1 MGIVHQRE
9 SIDDHH
15 HSLPLTLSF
24 NCAGNPDELIRC
36 IPLSPDGILNPD
48 HLELLHCQVEGCAA
62 VFHLGEI
69 DGGKV
74 QAADAGIVHR
84 AIVELQGGHVAG
96 GGELGRGQ
104 HSVLCF
110 PVSVCGAHGGI
121 FALHNPDWN
130 HH

>member
-24 NCAGNPDELIRC
+24 TCAGNPDELIRC

-48 HLELLHCQVEGCAA
+48 HLEFLHCQVEGCAA
-62 VFHLGEI
+62 VFHVGEI
-69 DGGKV
+69 DGGEGK
-74 QAADAGIVHR
+74 AADAGSVHR

-104 HSVLCF
+104 HPVL
-110 PVSVCGAHGGI
+110 
-121 FALHNPDWN
+121 
-130 HH
+130 